1 MDEIAF
7 NCNVNTFY
15 NLLVDKSIDS
25 IWLES
30 TAFKDFSRLTEL
42 NLSRNK
48 LKSLNSK
55 LFQDLISLTKIDLSY
70 NQLQSIDSRLFKGL
84 TCLTH
89 IWLNNNQLSTINTK
103 LFKGLN
109 NLTHIWLNDN
119 NWLSDNLELYIE
131 SSLEFIS
138 FKKDIND
145 INYEEVSSLPL
156 MQPPPLSN
164 SSSLDTVNIISIFIH
179 YFSKIIFTFKNS
191 NNFDKKTLVPTA
203 VYKKRI

>member
-119 NWLSDNLELYIE
+119 IWLSDNLELYIE

-138 FKKDIND
+138 YCRGFNEND
-145 INYEEVSSLPL
+145 IDFVTIL
-156 MQPPPLSN
+156 
-164 SSSLDTVNIISIFIH
+164 V
-179 YFSKIIFTFKNS
+179 
-191 NNFDKKTLVPTA
+191 KKTFLHNM
-203 VYKKRI
+203 KLI